1 MVWSPSLSAFF
12 PYTTLFRSPP
22 LPAFVD
28 HLLSNY
34 PLCGLIE
41 RLLRRFLAYFAC
53 FFTPFL
59 QRLLH
64 LHARHLGE
72 FLDRKSTRL
81 NYSHPS
87 SSYGVFCLKKKKRR
101 I

>member
-72 FLDRKSTRL
+72 FFGFIGQLPARFF
-81 NYSHPS
+81 P
-87 SSYGVFCLKKKKRR
+87 GRR
-101 I
+101 RDQYPDSNSQP